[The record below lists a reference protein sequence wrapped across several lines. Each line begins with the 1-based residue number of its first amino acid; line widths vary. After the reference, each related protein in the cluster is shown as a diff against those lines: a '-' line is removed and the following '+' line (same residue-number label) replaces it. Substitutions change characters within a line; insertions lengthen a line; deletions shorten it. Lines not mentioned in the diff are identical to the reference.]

1 MSKNLKLRFVVL
13 LVIAALVVI
22 PPVAT
27 SAPKHP
33 AQAVKAAQMSATDVS
48 AARVNTLLG
57 QSGYTFVQIP
67 GKAVWTIDFTGKSLP
82 KFKVILAAQ
91 DDLLVVFVTIAQKK
105 NIPLSADFM
114 MKMLRFDHSL
124 DRVKVGIDDDGDAFV
139 RIDLSV
145 RILDIQE
152 FKLNIEQ
159 VAAAA
164 NEVYGGIQ
172 SSLVM

>member
-1 MSKNLKLRFVVL
+1 MAKNVKLRFAVL
-13 LVIAALVVI
+13 LMIAAMVAI

-33 AQAVKAAQMSATDVS
+33 AQAKAAQMSATDVS
-48 AARVNTLLG
+48 TVRVNTLLG

-67 GKAVWTIDFTGKSLP
+67 GKSVWTIDFTGKSLP

-105 NIPLSADFM
+105 NIPLSPDFM

-145 RILDIQE
+145 RILDSQE